1 MRLEMKGVGDGD
13 AEVKGLT
20 RRTHS
25 AYLSIFPEL
34 VMRSGPGGQ
43 SLSHYVS
50 LWLPWWMEAG
60 QVVWRL
66 AVFLED
72 SGGRGLKV
80 GITFHVPVHVCTV
93 LLPSLNSTHP
103 APLVSGV

>member
-1 MRLEMKGVGDGD
+1 MRLEMKGFGDGD
-13 AEVKGLT
+13 AEVKGFT

-60 QVVWRL
+60 QV
-66 AVFLED
+66 D
-72 SGGRGLKV
+72 SQGRGFKV
-80 GITFHVPVHVCTV
+80 GISFHIPVHVCTV

-103 APLVSGV
+103 AHLVLGV